1 MSDPYYRTREWRE
14 LRSAA
19 LARDHY
25 TCVVPGCGARATH
38 VDHVKRRRNGG
49 ADALFN
55 LRSLCA
61 THDNQVKEDT
71 RGNRRGQGRFRLF
84 GCGADGWPLIRG
96 GSK

>member
-25 TCVVPGCGARATH
+25 TCVVPGCGASATH
-38 VDHVKRRRNGG
+38 VDHIKRRRDGG
-49 ADALFN
+49 ADALPN

-61 THDNQVKEDT
+61 THDGQVKEQSNGA
-71 RGNRRGQGRFRLF
+71 RGNKGRFRLI
-84 GCGADGWPLIRG
+84 GCGADGWPLARTG
-96 GSK
+96 G